1 MIIPGSEP
9 RARVA
14 WAFLNDFNHA
24 QFGLPSGQWT
34 SPNFGFVSPRTRHA
48 SSKWPRSLFSSLMLR
63 AVFNGCIRGVHAP
76 TGHITPRS

>member
-1 MIIPGSEP
+1 MTIPGSEP

-34 SPNFGFVSPRTRHA
+34 SPNFGFVPTANPPRIEQAAT
-48 SSKWPRSLFSSLMLR
+48 KFI
-63 AVFNGCIRGVHAP
+63 F
-76 TGHITPRS
+76 